1 MNSNDIKSYPT
12 VLLVGNGINR
22 AYGVSSWDDLIS
34 KIKTRE
40 VSEDEATCIEKMPY
54 PLRPIVL
61 TEDNVCNK
69 MKDIAED
76 LCSFQPADE
85 EVTMLHEVINLQPEA
100 ILTTNYTYEIEKTMC
115 SEFKCK
121 VGRPSK
127 FRKKVQVKAGKSE
140 IKHLHTYFSASE
152 DGPSIWHIHGDAAI
166 IDTMV
171 LGHYQ
176 YGKLLSKM
184 QQYVPK
190 LLARYKSA
198 ISKGHA
204 FKYSSWMDYFLLGNV
219 YIIGLGMDLSEMD
232 LWWLVNCKKRNFSC
246 GKTVL
251 FKHDI
256 KTEERLLAETYG
268 VEVVTE
274 GFKDKEYKNYYKWI
288 INEIKEREK

>member
-1 MNSNDIKSYPT
+1 MNNMNSYPT

-40 VSEDEATCIEKMPY
+40 LSEDEAACIEKMPY
-54 PLRPIVL
+54 PLRPVVL
-61 TEDNVCNK
+61 TEDNVCDK

-76 LCSFQPADE
+76 LCSFMPTDE
-85 EVTMLHEVINLQPEA
+85 ETAMIQEVINLHPAA
-100 ILTTNYTYEIEKTMC
+100 ILTTNYTYEIEKTLC

-121 VGRPSK
+121 VGRASK

-140 IKHLHTYFSASE
+140 IKYLHTYFSTSE
-152 DGPSIWHIHGDAAI
+152 DGPSIWHIHGEAAK

-176 YGKLLSKM
+176 YGKLLSKI
-184 QQYVPK
+184 QQNVTK
-190 LLARYKSA
+190 LLARNNTA
-198 ISKGHA
+198 ISKGHV

-232 LWWLVNCKKRNFSC
+232 LWWLVNCKKRNFPG

-256 KTEERLLAETYG
+256 NTEERLLAETYG

-274 GFKDKEYKNYYKWI
+274 GFINNDYKNYYKWVV
-288 INEIKEREK
+288 NEIKERGK